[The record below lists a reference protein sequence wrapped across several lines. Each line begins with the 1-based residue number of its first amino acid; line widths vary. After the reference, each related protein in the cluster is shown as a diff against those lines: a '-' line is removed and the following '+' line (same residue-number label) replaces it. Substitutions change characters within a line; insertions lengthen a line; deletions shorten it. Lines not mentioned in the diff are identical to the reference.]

1 MRLRRF
7 LQGFTEHA
15 RTLFSNWHEYDAP
28 PLTKLRLGVRNRL
41 RATFSKRQCCGH
53 LGEPGC

>member
-1 MRLRRF
+1 MIGRFFRRLR
-7 LQGFTEHA
+7 EHA
-15 RTLFSNWHEYDAP
+15 STLFTNWREYDAP
-28 PLTKLRLGVRNRL
+28 FFTKLRLGVRNRL

>member
-1 MRLRRF
+1 MSFFRRLRGHASTF
-7 LQGFTEHA
+7 FT
-15 RTLFSNWHEYDAP
+15 NWRGYDASFF
-28 PLTKLRLGVRNRL
+28 TKLRLGVRNRL